1 MGGGMGGMGGGMFA
15 VPDEASLK
23 AKATSAPTSS
33 QVSADKSLVI
43 HVKAQDGQDRQEAW
57 SEFFSDAPTQTPEDI
72 ALLDKQLRAT
82 VRYLSVRASK
92 LQDSGSED
100 AAIDCMMQ
108 VREAIS
114 AAILAG
120 QVQPWMYPAY
130 ALALQA
136 TDAPKAEVERALL
149 SSVDFAEN
157 PEVVLHIALKLEAMG
172 SSEAALRLCRNV
184 ANVDP
189 YRRETYVA
197 GLRIAQDLDDLEG
210 LVWATKGI
218 LGQAWPESLDEVVQ
232 EARLVARAT
241 HARMLEEGKTE
252 AAAKFNQDLQT
263 ALSHDV
269 IIRVTWTGDA
279 DIDLAVEEPSG
290 TVCSIQ
296 SQLSPGGGTLL
307 SDSFSG
313 SGKDQSG
320 AVSETYICPEGFTGQ
335 YRLLIRRVWG
345 NVSTGN
351 ATVDIITDLGRESER
366 VIRQEVPLTEKD
378 AMVVFEVK
386 EGRRKQE
393 IAAAQLAQLQD
404 AQQGMREQVLGQFF
418 DDPTDSSNEQIM
430 MDLLRD
436 QRRMGLLGPNG
447 FRNRGAVGFRPE
459 IISLP
464 QGAMAAGL
472 AVISGDR
479 RYVRITPL
487 PFFSQIGDVTTF
499 NFVTGDQSTQ
509 GGAGGGAGGGFGGGG
524 GGGFGGGGGGGF
536 GN

>member
-1 MGGGMGGMGGGMFA
+1 MLSF
-15 VPDEASLK
+15 
-23 AKATSAPTSS
+23 
-33 QVSADKSLVI
+33 
-43 HVKAQDGQDRQEAW
+43 
-57 SEFFSDAPTQTPEDI
+57 ED
-72 ALLDKQLRAT
+72 L
-82 VRYLSVRASK
+82 
-92 LQDSGSED
+92 
-100 AAIDCMMQ
+100 
-108 VREAIS
+108 
-114 AAILAG
+114 
-120 QVQPWMYPAY
+120 
-130 ALALQA
+130 
-136 TDAPKAEVERALL
+136 
-149 SSVDFAEN
+149 
-157 PEVVLHIALKLEAMG
+157 
-172 SSEAALRLCRNV
+172 
-184 ANVDP
+184 
-189 YRRETYVA
+189 
-197 GLRIAQDLDDLEG
+197 
-210 LVWATKGI
+210 
-218 LGQAWPESLDEVVQ
+218 
-232 EARLVARAT
+232 
-241 HARMLEEGKTE
+241 
-252 AAAKFNQDLQT
+252 
-263 ALSHDV
+263 
-269 IIRVTWTGDA
+269 TGDA

-320 AVSETYICPEGFTGQ
+320 AVSEAYICPEGFTGQ

-366 VIRQEVPLTEKD
+366 VIRREVPLAEKD
-378 AMVVFEVK
+378 AMVVFEAKRVEENK
-386 EGRRKQE
+386 

-404 AQQGMREQVLGQFF
+404 AQQGMREQFFDQFF